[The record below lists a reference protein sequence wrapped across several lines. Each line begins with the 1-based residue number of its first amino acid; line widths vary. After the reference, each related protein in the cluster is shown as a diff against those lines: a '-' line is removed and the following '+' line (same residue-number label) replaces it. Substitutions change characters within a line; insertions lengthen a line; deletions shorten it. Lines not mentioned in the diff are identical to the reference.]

1 MALTGTERAQIR
13 KYLGWTTLTGS
24 GEERTS
30 LERSM
35 DAIDTRPDDEAE
47 VRVELTRALD
57 ADAFIE
63 AQYQLSGKATQVGT
77 IQLRVHYQVAAAIH
91 RGREAVIRMA
101 SILDVAVKPGAAFHA
116 GGQSAVAV

>member
-1 MALTGTERAQIR
+1 VALTGPERAQVR

-24 GEERTS
+24 GEEATS

-47 VRVELTRALD
+47 VRVELQRALD

-63 AQYQLSGKATQVGT
+63 AQYQLSGKATQVGS
-77 IQLRVHYQVAAAIH
+77 IQLRVHYQVAAAIA
-91 RGREAVIRMA
+91 RGREAVVRMA
-101 SILDVAVKPGAAFHA
+101 AMLDVAIMPGAAFHA
-116 GGQSAVAV
+116 GVRSAVAV